1 MQNFEAEMISN
12 TPNFKI
18 LKYCVVLISR
28 REAGLG
34 LRGGGE
40 RTPYIRH
47 GKKEF
52 NASEGYEARIV
63 TKSGLFW
70 VCNTGKKLSSYCILA
85 DF

>member
-34 LRGGGE
+34 LGGGGHPILGMA
-40 RTPYIRH
+40 RKNLMHLKVIRH
-47 GKKEF
+47 
-52 NASEGYEARIV
+52 V
-63 TKSGLFW
+63 Q
-70 VCNTGKKLSSYCILA
+70 
-85 DF
+85 